1 MPHCERPDGR
11 DPGAPDDPTP
21 ATLGESLERFRP
33 RLERMVAVRLDP
45 RLRRRIDVADVL
57 QEAFYEVSRRLGEYL
72 EKRPMPF
79 FLWVRLLTG
88 QKLSDLHDHH
98 LGARRRD
105 AAQEVTRAGVPAA
118 TSVSL
123 AGAFV
128 DPRSDPLR
136 ATIRREALETV
147 QAALERLDEVERE
160 ILALR
165 YFERLSNEETA
176 AVLGMTPSGAKK
188 RHARALV
195 SLRSELPHMED
206 LPTP

>member
-1 MPHCERPDGR
+1 
-11 DPGAPDDPTP
+11 
-21 ATLGESLERFRP
+21 
-33 RLERMVAVRLDP
+33 MVAVRLDP
-45 RLRRRIDVADVL
+45 RVRRRIDVADVL
-57 QEAFYEVSRRLGEYL
+57 QEAFLEVSRRLPEYL

-98 LGARRRD
+98 LGTRRRD
-105 AAQEVTRAGVPAA
+105 AAQEVPRGGVPAA

-128 DPRSDPLR
+128 DPGSGPVR
-136 ATIRREALETV
+136 ASMRKEALEKV
-147 QAALERLDEVERE
+147 QAALEKLDEVDRE

-165 YFERLSNEETA
+165 YFERLSNDETA

-195 SLRSELPHMED
+195 RLRGELPHMED